1 MNNRIGEIIEE
12 YRKAKKL
19 TQSQLAKQLG
29 VSNTAISKW
38 ENGTNLPD
46 ITLIEPLCEILE
58 IDKLLLFTSENKDKE
73 EVSKRCKTI
82 RRKNL
87 IKNSIS
93 ITIFLLILLFTNY
106 ISYSVYKHKLET
118 IKSSQPEIYRFYS
131 KDDEYFVN
139 GYIIFK
145 ENESTVIF
153 DQLSYQDIKTTKQQS
168 KSKSKE
174 EEITSAELFF
184 YIDGKEVLSHKYI
197 SEPNED
203 KNIVLKKLSSLNQ
216 QRTIK
221 LEPRNTN
228 NLKIKLIMKHKS
240 KINEAT
246 IKLQID

>member
-1 MNNRIGEIIEE
+1 MNNRIGEIIEQ

-73 EVSKRCKTI
+73 EVSKRHKTI
-82 RRKNL
+82 RRKNI

-93 ITIFLLILLFTNY
+93 LTIFLLILLFTNY

-153 DQLSYQDIKTTKQQS
+153 DQLSYQERKRTPDNDK
-168 KSKSKE
+168 
-174 EEITSAELFF
+174 ITSAELFF
-184 YIDGKEVLSHKYI
+184 YIDDEM
-197 SEPNED
+197 
-203 KNIVLKKLSSLNQ
+203 VLKKNYDLNNKEKININTSLSMIKETLNKSKMSFSKDD
-216 QRTIK
+216 IK
-221 LEPRNTN
+221 DLS
-228 NLKIKLIMKHKS
+228 LKIVINRS
-240 KINEAT
+240 KKITKKT
-246 IKLQID
+246 IKLQICKEI